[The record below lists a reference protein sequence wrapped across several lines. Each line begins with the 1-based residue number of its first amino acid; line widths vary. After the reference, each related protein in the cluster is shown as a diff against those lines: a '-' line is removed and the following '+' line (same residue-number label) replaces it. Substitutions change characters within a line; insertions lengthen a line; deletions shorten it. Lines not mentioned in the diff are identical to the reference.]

1 MEKARKTLITPD
13 QQAIIDDGGRVES
26 FYDNFE
32 EKRTEEEM
40 QEYKRLIGMP
50 LAEDYDE
57 LIASL
62 K

>member
-1 MEKARKTLITPD
+1 MPVAELNL
-13 QQAIIDDGGRVES
+13 
-26 FYDNFE
+26 FYDTFE

>member
-1 MEKARKTLITPD
+1 MYSTIYDLFK
-13 QQAIIDDGGRVES
+13 DG
-26 FYDNFE
+26 
-32 EKRTEEEM
+32 RTEEEM

-50 LAEDYDE
+50 LGEDYNE